1 MSTSPAESTAPKA
14 TPAGP
19 AAEGNKADEPA
30 ADGTKKP
37 AVAPKELI
45 WALKKEQ
52 GFGLGDESFVREADT
67 GFEVMALLHKNK
79 TAQQRYNIKHF
90 RDGELVSE
98 SDKAAEEEEG
108 EKHLTPQHR
117 RFLTHPKVGPGA
129 PQKREKLS
137 NSMRLDRAAAG
148 AHKYQ
153 MIKLG
158 FVDQD
163 AGVNDLT
170 KHKGI
175 DSTIEDKIQLAILQ
189 GDFDNLKGQG
199 RPIEKFQNP
208 LIDRTTDMA
217 YEILRKNGIK
227 PEWIELQQTMNS
239 LKDDLRAR
247 LRADWAHHCLDKH
260 AERTANAIDEDAAAF
275 HMPRDATLF
284 TQTASV
290 KYEVD
295 ERAVNSKVDAYNLN
309 VPSHVLTR
317 GRIILAYE
325 IDKVVKEEQWGS
337 AEDAAAALQQARR
350 AAAQLEHVRHSV
362 MSEMLSRSQGKEA
375 RATKGPGF
383 MYSRTAH
390 DHATQPGRAY
400 RPLGHGAPLLASRGG
415 VSGGGGGDLVFR
427 ALMIPVDMMANALI
441 RVVQR
446 LTF

>member
-1 MSTSPAESTAPKA
+1 MKHSAMRPRLFFSSPIA
-14 TPAGP
+14 T
-19 AAEGNKADEPA
+19 
-30 ADGTKKP
+30 
-37 AVAPKELI
+37 
-45 WALKKEQ
+45 
-52 GFGLGDESFVREADT
+52 R
-67 GFEVMALLHKNK
+67 
-79 TAQQRYNIKHF
+79 
-90 RDGELVSE
+90 
-98 SDKAAEEEEG
+98 
-108 EKHLTPQHR
+108 
-117 RFLTHPKVGPGA
+117 HPKVGPGA
-129 PQKREKLS
+129 PQKREKLN

-153 MIKLG
+153 MVKLG

-175 DSTIEDKIQLAILQ
+175 DSAIEDKIQLAILQ

-199 RPIEKFQNP
+199 RPIETYQNP

-247 LRADWAHHCLDKH
+247 LRADWAHHCLDMH
-260 AERTANAIDEDAAAF
+260 AERAAAAATAGDTLAATDF
-275 HMPRDATLF
+275 RMPHDATLF
-284 TQTASV
+284 AQMASA

-317 GRIILAYE
+317 GRVVLAYE
-325 IDKVVKEEQWGS
+325 IDKVVKEEKWGS
-337 AEDAAAALQQARR
+337 ADDAAAALQGARH
-350 AAAQLEHVRHSV
+350 AAAQLEHVRHAV
-362 MSEMLSRSQGKEA
+362 MNELLARGQGHGGCA
-375 RATKGPGF
+375 AKGPGF

-390 DHATQPGRAY
+390 NHATQQGSAY
-400 RPLGHGAPLLASRGG
+400 RPLGHGAPYLPSPRGG
-415 VSGGGGGDLVFR
+415 AASGGGGDLAFR
-427 ALMIPVDMMANALI
+427 ALMIPVDIMANALI
-441 RVVQR
+441 RIVQR